1 MTNYGKTF
9 NYASGFQGKV
19 HLLVI
24 IVSQKFVLVGIL
36 VPKATKCDTLLTE
49 SAVSVLDITLKLL
62 IVLAVFQGKCIYLF
76 SLFSIILIVVLVH
89 KAINY
94 YKLLIVPAISVLSK

>member
-19 HLLVI
+19 HLIVI
-24 IVSQKFVLVGIL
+24 IVSQKFALVGIL
-36 VPKATKCDTLLTE
+36 VPKATMCDTLLTV
-49 SAVSVLDITLKLL
+49 SAVLVI
-62 IVLAVFQGKCIYLF
+62 LAGFQGKCIYL
-76 SLFSIILIVVLVH
+76 SLLFSIILIAILVH

-94 YKLLIVPAISVLSK
+94 YKLLIVPVVLVLSK

>member
-1 MTNYGKTF
+1 MTKYGKTF

-24 IVSQKFVLVGIL
+24 IVSQKFALVGIL
-36 VPKATKCDTLLTE
+36 VPKATKCHTLR
-49 SAVSVLDITLKLL
+49 VLVI
-62 IVLAVFQGKCIYLF
+62 LAVFQGKCIYLF
-76 SLFSIILIVVLVH
+76 SLFSIILIVILVH

-94 YKLLIVPAISVLSK
+94 YKLLIVPAVLVLSK

>member
-9 NYASGFQGKV
+9 NCARGFQGKV

-36 VPKATKCDTLLTE
+36 VPKATKCDTLLTV
-49 SAVSVLDITLKLL
+49 SA
-62 IVLAVFQGKCIYLF
+62 
-76 SLFSIILIVVLVH
+76 IL
-89 KAINY
+89 
-94 YKLLIVPAISVLSK
+94 VLSITVNF

>member
-1 MTNYGKTF
+1 M
-9 NYASGFQGKV
+9 

-24 IVSQKFVLVGIL
+24 IVSQKFVLVSIL

-62 IVLAVFQGKCIYLF
+62 IVLAVFQGKCIYL
-76 SLFSIILIVVLVH
+76 SLLFSIILIAILVH
-89 KAINY
+89 KGINY
-94 YKLLIVPAISVLSK
+94 YKIPIVPTVLVLINDFDTRGRIHLLLNIN

>member
-9 NYASGFQGKV
+9 NCARGFQGKV

-24 IVSQKFVLVGIL
+24 IVSQKFALVEIL
-36 VPKATKCDTLLTE
+36 VPKATMCDTLLTV
-49 SAVSVLDITLKLL
+49 SAVLVIR
-62 IVLAVFQGKCIYLF
+62 AGFQGKCIYL
-76 SLFSIILIVVLVH
+76 SLLFSIILIAILVH

-94 YKLLIVPAISVLSK
+94 YKLLIVPVVLVLSK